1 MVAVRQVFPAHAE
14 GVVKGEQGFFRTG
27 DCFNRNAVVQDFR
40 FHVLHA
46 FPGLEKVGGQGFQTI
61 RRIFGGVPVGTVGAV
76 VEQPFCQARR
86 DGIAGVALGHQFQV
100 GRLRGRAAAVPPPPV
115 AFIGKAQPGG
125 LQGVVL
131 LEELGND
138 GHYLL
143 EVVHAVGVQQDFRQL
158 NLADDG
164 KFQPVAEQAAFHG
177 KVFDAAFR
185 QDGVNQGVRCG
196 GRQAVI
202 PQLADGF
209 LLFRAVRQLF
219 QFPVFVSFFKKSC
232 LAFLIV
238 FQPADGFGKHPLRDI
253 DRV

>member
-1 MVAVRQVFPAHAE
+1 MAAVRQVFPAHAE
-14 GVVKGEQGFFRTG
+14 GVVKGEQGLLRTG
-27 DCFNRNAVVQDFR
+27 DRFDRNAVVKDFR

-61 RRIFGGVPVGTVGAV
+61 RRILGGVPVGTVGAV
-76 VEQPFCQARR
+76 VEQPFGQARR

-164 KFQPVAEQAAFHG
+164 KFQPVTEQVAFHRQ
-177 KVFDAAFR
+177 VFHAAFR
-185 QDGVNQGVRCG
+185 QDGVDQGIRRG

-202 PQLADGF
+202 PQFAESF
-209 LLFRAVRQLF
+209 LLFRSVRQLF
-219 QFPVFVSFFKKSC
+219 QFPEFVSLFKKSC

-238 FQPADGFGKHPLRDI
+238 FQPADSAGKHAFRHV

>member
-1 MVAVRQVFPAHAE
+1 M
-14 GVVKGEQGFFRTG
+14 
-27 DCFNRNAVVQDFR
+27 
-40 FHVLHA
+40 
-46 FPGLEKVGGQGFQTI
+46 
-61 RRIFGGVPVGTVGAV
+61 
-76 VEQPFCQARR
+76 
-86 DGIAGVALGHQFQV
+86 
-100 GRLRGRAAAVPPPPV
+100 
-115 AFIGKAQPGG
+115 
-125 LQGVVL
+125 QGVVL